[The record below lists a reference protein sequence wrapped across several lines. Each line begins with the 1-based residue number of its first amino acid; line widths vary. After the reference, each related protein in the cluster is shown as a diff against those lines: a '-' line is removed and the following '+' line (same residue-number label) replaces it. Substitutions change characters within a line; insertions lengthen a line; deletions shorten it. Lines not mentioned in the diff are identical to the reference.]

1 MFLKR
6 QQATERL
13 FTVLSQQFAVKKEDI
28 TKDMRFREELYAD
41 SLDIMEL
48 CEVLEKEFDI
58 PKLSYE
64 KIADIHTVED
74 LIYLVAPY
82 SDEN

>member
-1 MFLKR
+1 MFADR
-6 QQATERL
+6 QKATERL
-13 FTVLSQQFAVKKEDI
+13 FTVLSQQFAVKKQDI

-64 KIADIHTVED
+64 KIADIQTVDD